1 MACNRADV
9 ASSESSPA
17 GVIGTIGVVGTLG
30 GASTDVSFCNF
41 GGDFGDDL
49 NVGIWR
55 RDVGVDIGVGGV
67 ADSTSVS

>member
-1 MACNRADV
+1 MAGKRADV

-17 GVIGTIGVVGTLG
+17 ADIGTLGVVGTIA
-30 GASTDVSFCNF
+30 GASIDASFCNF

-49 NVGIWR
+49 NVGVWR
-55 RDVGVDIGVGGV
+55 RDVGVDIGVGV